1 MTAHLAAHSFGAGA
15 SLAPRAVGVA
25 RSQPKSASAA
35 RLNAPGIGILLILAS
50 TAFFSC
56 SDIATKH
63 LAGSLPAI
71 EIAWLR
77 YIGFCVL
84 MVPAAIAKGPG
95 RLLRT
100 HRPGLQILRGLAMV
114 LSAVLFTFSLRFLPV
129 AEATATN
136 FVSPLFITALSIP
149 LLGEKVGWRRWTAAL
164 VGLLGVLIVV
174 RPGTSAF
181 HPAAL
186 LPILAALSW
195 AGAAILTRKLSGGDK
210 PATTLAY
217 SALTGLAVLTLLVPF
232 DWVLP
237 DWRELAV
244 GALIGL
250 VATAG
255 HWMIVLAYRQADASV
270 LAPFSYMQ
278 LIGSGVLAFLIF
290 GAIPDSWTFVGAGVI
305 IASGLYTAHRERVRS
320 RLARSRAP
328 GKLSGA

>member
-1 MTAHLAAHSFGAGA
+1 MTAHSAAHPFGAGV
-15 SLAPRAVGVA
+15 APRALVTA
-25 RSQPKSASAA
+25 RSQPKPAA
-35 RLNAPGIGILLILAS
+35 TAAAGLNAPGIGILLVLAS

-63 LAGSLPAI
+63 LAGSLPPI

-84 MVPAAIAKGPG
+84 MVPVAIAKGPG

-149 LLGEKVGWRRWTAAL
+149 LLGERVGWRRWTAAL

-195 AGAAILTRKLSGGDK
+195 AGAAILTRKLSGADQ

-217 SALTGLAVLTLLVPF
+217 SALTGLAVLTLLAPF
-232 DWVLP
+232 EWVLP

-250 VATAG
+250 AATAG
-255 HWMIVLAYRQADASV
+255 HWMIVLAYRQAPASV

-290 GAIPDSWTFVGAGVI
+290 GAVPDSWTFVGAGVI
-305 IASGLYTAHRERVRS
+305 IASGLYTAHRERIRS
-320 RLARSRAP
+320 RLASGRSPR
-328 GKLSGA
+328 KLS